1 MPLIAFQ
8 GRRWHFEMEH
18 MSPNLKI
25 SNERRERRRF
35 SINAPLT
42 VIIGDLEILA
52 FTRNLSNRGV
62 YFYLAVADE
71 IPIDRDFEFVVKLPP
86 EITLSTCCRIQC
98 RGRVVRTEKN
108 SKNLTGIA
116 AEILDYSILREA
128 RAVA

>member
-1 MPLIAFQ
+1 
-8 GRRWHFEMEH
+8 MEH